1 MAYRP
6 FLLEKNVMTKD
17 LYVRNIPPDAGEE
30 GVRKLFSVAG
40 KVSYIHLVTD
50 PKSGEFKGCGYV
62 KMASEAEAKEAIN
75 CLDGA
80 RLDSGHILSVTE
92 ALPQKSKGATPSR
105 QEAAPPKGK
114 AAPPRR
120 EAAPTKSKAVPPRQE
135 ATPRKSKG
143 TTPPKAETAPRKS
156 KPSGPRAQRISP
168 DWKPGGRR
176 K

>member
-1 MAYRP
+1 
-6 FLLEKNVMTKD
+6 MTKD
-17 LYVRNIPPDAGEE
+17 LYVRNIPPEAGEE

-50 PKSGEFKGCGYV
+50 PKTGEFKGCGYV

-80 RLDSGHILSVTE
+80 RLDGGHTLSVTE
-92 ALPQKSKGATPSR
+92 ALPQKKGVAPQKQEDSPTRGKAATPSR
-105 QEAAPPKGK
+105 PEAK
-114 AAPPRR
+114 PR
-120 EAAPTKSKAVPPRQE
+120 KSKASTPPRQE
-135 ATPRKSKG
+135 ASPRRSKSDA
-143 TTPPKAETAPRKS
+143 PPRQEASPRKS
-156 KPSGPRAQRISP
+156 KPSGPRAQRLSP